1 MKMHILGDGR
11 DKSSV
16 FWYICRHLHNTVYD
30 RVFNTPCRSFHKQ
43 VTKIIHTHFIKSV
56 IYSRLDLP
64 AWIL

>member
-30 RVFNTPCRSFHKQ
+30 RVFNTPCISF
-43 VTKIIHTHFIKSV
+43 INKS
-56 IYSRLDLP
+56 P
-64 AWIL
+64 K